1 MSGECK
7 HLLKIF
13 SKKININLVSPIKDY
28 PLEINITLNEAA
40 KTITIF
46 DKGCGMTKQS
56 LVEDLGTIARSG
68 S

>member
-1 MSGECK
+1 MSGE
-7 HLLKIF
+7 L
-13 SKKININLVSPIKDY
+13 SPIKDY